1 MADWSLPTLS
11 STYTNFLAEVKSR
24 DTDLALQ
31 FDGTTSTNIPTGAIR
46 WTSASNTWQKWT
58 GSAWGAL
65 SSTFAFPAVSVTGT
79 SAAQY
84 FGINATGTAGSVA
97 NGLFAPASNT
107 LGFTTN
113 ATQRIHINSS
123 GDVGIGTASPG
134 YRLDVQGGNARIYAG
149 GGGSSL
155 EIGTGATGNQYAFI
169 DFVGDTTYSDYGLR
183 LIRDNAGANSN
194 SILRHR
200 GTGYL
205 SMWTE
210 DAAPLVF
217 TTNNVERLRVDSS
230 GNVGIGVSGP
240 AQNLHIYS
248 ASAYATTRI
257 QSGSQFLDL
266 AHTGSDAYITNT
278 AGATIFYTGG
288 SEKARLTSAGYLGI
302 GTSSPTAPLSVA
314 AGASSYTSGFLN
326 VGDPNLGT
334 GKQLFFGYH
343 STDNRGYIQSVQ
355 WGTGYTP
362 LVLNPN
368 GGNVGIGTTS
378 PGAAFDVSG
387 NIRLSAANPNI
398 EFNNGGAMVYGPAAN
413 TLAFATGGGPASPA
427 ERLRIDSSGN
437 VGIGTTVPEGLLEV
451 SKAASGTLNGEVI
464 LQRTRSNA
472 SNTVFLDTK
481 SRRHTAG
488 STWTGVGMRLQHQVD
503 STLMGHIEFNS
514 TDSAQDVVIGT
525 ANTARFRVASD
536 GSFSSVIPGGSTL
549 YPNYACRAWV
559 NFDGTGTVAIRSSGN
574 VSSITDNGTG
584 DYTVNFTTAMPDRN
598 YSVVTGNGRNDTGY
612 VCLGSV
618 TTPTT
623 SAYRMTTWNGFST
636 VVDGSEVYVA
646 IFR

>member
-11 STYTNFLAEVKSR
+11 STYANFLAEVKSR

-31 FDGTTSTNIPTGAIR
+31 FDGTTTTNIPTGAIR

-65 SSTFAFPAVSVTGT
+65 SSTFAFPAISVTGT

-113 ATQRIHINSS
+113 ATQRIHIGSS

-155 EIGTGATGNQYAFI
+155 EIGTGATGNQYAFL
-169 DFVGDTTYSDYGLR
+169 DLVGDTTYNDYGLR

-205 SMWTE
+205 SMWAE

-240 AQNLHIYS
+240 AQNLHVYS

-266 AHTGSDAYITNT
+266 AHTGSDAYLTNT
-278 AGATIFYTGG
+278 AGSTIFYTGG
-288 SEKARLTSAGYLGI
+288 SEKARLTNAGYLGI
-302 GTSSPTAPLSVA
+302 GTSAPA
-314 AGASSYTSGFLN
+314 
-326 VGDPNLGT
+326 
-334 GKQLFFGYH
+334 
-343 STDNRGYIQSVQ
+343 
-355 WGTGYTP
+355 TP
-362 LVLNPN
+362 L
-368 GGNVGIGTTS
+368 
-378 PGAAFDVSG
+378 DVSG
-387 NIRLSAANPNI
+387 TIRAGNYQILDGSTTTAGSLGFLTSNGPVLEFFGSATAGSGSLI
-398 EFNNGGAMVYGPAAN
+398 IK
-413 TLAFATGGGPASPA
+413 TGGS
-427 ERLRIDSSGN
+427 EKVRVDSSGN
-437 VGIGTTVPEGLLEV
+437 VGIGTGGPAGPLEV
-451 SKAASGTLNGEVI
+451 VKAASGTLNGEVL

-472 SNTVFLDTK
+472 SNTVFLDLK

-536 GSFSSVIPGGSTL
+536 GSFSSVVPGGSTL

-559 NFDGTGTVAIRSSGN
+559 NFDGTTASPSTIRGSGN
-574 VSSITDNGTG
+574 VSSVTKVSTG
-584 DYTVNFTTAMPDRN
+584 VYQVNYSVAMPDAV
-598 YSVVTGNGRNDTGY
+598 YVVTGSTSTTSGSVG
-612 VCLGSV
+612 VLGSAPGV
-618 TTPTT
+618 ADFDKST
-623 SAYRMTTWNGFST
+623 SATT
-636 VVDGSEVYVA
+636 VVTYDSSAENAIDRSSVNVA

>member
-11 STYTNFLAEVKSR
+11 STYTNFLAEVKNR

-65 SSTFAFPAVSVTGT
+65 SSTFAFPAISVTGT

-113 ATQRIHINSS
+113 ATQRIHIGSS

-155 EIGTGATGNQYAFI
+155 EIGTGATGNQFAFI
-169 DFVGDTTYSDYGLR
+169 DLVGDTTYSDYGLR

-205 SMWTE
+205 SIATE
-210 DAAPLVF
+210 DAASVVVA
-217 TTNNVERLRVDSS
+217 TTNVERMRV
-230 GNVGIGVSGP
+230 
-240 AQNLHIYS
+240 
-248 ASAYATTRI
+248 T
-257 QSGSQFLDL
+257 
-266 AHTGSDAYITNT
+266 SD
-278 AGATIFYTGG
+278 G
-288 SEKARLTSAGYLGI
+288 KVGI
-302 GTSSPTAPLSVA
+302 GTSTPAANFEVQSSAATAGIGNIRIAPSTAGQARYHLFNGA
-314 AGASSYTSGFLN
+314 ATAEW
-326 VGDPNLGT
+326 
-334 GKQLFFGYH
+334 LFGQKT
-343 STDNRGYIQSVQ
+343 STDHSFKLSKSASGSESDYVTVTS
-355 WGTGYTP
+355 TGS
-362 LVLNPN
+362 
-368 GGNVGIGTTS
+368 VGIGTTS
-378 PGAAFDVSG
+378 PPTLLAV
-387 NIRLSAANPNI
+387 
-398 EFNNGGAMVYGPAAN
+398 NGGSSGVDTRLTVQNAA
-413 TLAFATGGGPASPA
+413 TAIQLG
-427 ERLRIDSSGN
+427 IDSSNNALIATNTANVLAFGVDSSERVRITNAGN
-437 VGIGTTVPEGLLEV
+437 VGVGTTVPEGLLEV
-451 SKAASGTLNGEVI
+451 SKVASGTLNGEVI

-472 SNTVFLDTK
+472 SNTVFLDLK

-559 NFDGTGTVAIRSSGN
+559 NFDGTTASPSTIRGSGN
-574 VSSITDNGTG
+574 VSSVTKVSTG
-584 DYTVNFTTAMPDRN
+584 VYQVNYSVAMPDAV
-598 YSVVTGNGRNDTGY
+598 YVVTGSASTTSGSVG
-612 VCLGSV
+612 VLGSAPGV
-618 TTPTT
+618 ADFDKST
-623 SAYRMTTWNGFST
+623 SATT
-636 VVDGSEVYVA
+636 VVTYDSSAENAIDRSSVNVA

>member
-11 STYTNFLAEVKSR
+11 STYANFLAEVKSR

-31 FDGTTSTNIPTGAIR
+31 FDGTTTTNIPTGAIR

-65 SSTFAFPAVSVTGT
+65 SGTFAFPAISVTGT

-113 ATQRIHINSS
+113 ATQRIHIGSS

-134 YRLDVQGGNARIYAG
+134 YRLDVQGGSARIYSPAG
-149 GGGSSL
+149 SAL
-155 EIGTGATGNQYAFI
+155 EIGNGTPSNQFAFL
-169 DFVGDTTYSDYGLR
+169 DLVGDTTYSDYGLR
-183 LIRDNAGANSN
+183 LIRNNTGANTS
-194 SILRHR
+194 SVLVHR
-200 GTGYL
+200 GTGAL
-205 SMWTE
+205 NITAE
-210 DAAPLVF
+210 DAGSVVLA
-217 TTNNVERLRVDSS
+217 TNNLERLRVDSS

-248 ASAYATTRI
+248 ASAYVTTRI

-266 AHTGSDAYITNT
+266 AHTGSDAYLTNT
-278 AGATIFYTGG
+278 AGSTIFYTGG
-288 SEKARLTSAGYLGI
+288 SEKVRVDSSGNVGI
-302 GTSSPTAPLSVA
+302 GTSSPSQALQVNGNVLIGATPATQYSNLTVVGDLGIQAASPIFQFVNA
-314 AGASSYTSGFLN
+314 AGSTR
-326 VGDPNLGT
+326 
-334 GKQLFFGYH
+334 FGYFLH
-343 STDNRGYIQSVQ
+343 SGAGGDFYLLNQENGSIRF
-355 WGTGYTP
+355 GT
-362 LVLNPN
+362 
-368 GGNVGIGTTS
+368 
-378 PGAAFDVSG
+378 
-387 NIRLSAANPNI
+387 
-398 EFNNGGAMVYGPAAN
+398 NN
-413 TLAFATGGGPASPA
+413 S
-427 ERLRIDSSGN
+427 ERARIDSSGN
-437 VGIGTTVPEGLLEV
+437 VGIGTTVPGGLLEV
-451 SKAASGTLNGEVI
+451 SKVASGTLNGEVI

-472 SNTVFLDTK
+472 SNTVFLDLK

-559 NFDGTGTVAIRSSGN
+559 NFDGTTASPSTIRGSGN
-574 VSSITDNGTG
+574 VSSVTKVSTG
-584 DYTVNFTTAMPDRN
+584 VYQVNYSVAMPDAV
-598 YSVVTGNGRNDTGY
+598 YVVTGSASTTSGSVG
-612 VCLGSV
+612 VLGSAAGV
-618 TTPTT
+618 ADFDKST
-623 SAYRMTTWNGFST
+623 SATT
-636 VVDGSEVYVA
+636 VVTYDSSAENAIDRSSVNVA